1 VSGALRIFLYN
12 WPLYAATWAS
22 AAVAVGVGTVLG
34 GPLGAMVVVGALG
47 AIAWSATSLAVSFHV
62 YDRSPLARGTWITEF
77 LPRGAPAW
85 ISVDTGLDAEVDLD
99 AALAGP
105 CLGRLDVYDG
115 RIVGRGSVRRARST
129 TPRKHA
135 AQPCSALALP
145 LGDAACEL
153 ACVVFTAHEV
163 QLPADRVRFFEELR
177 RVLAPGGRVLV
188 VEHLRDVPNF
198 LAFGPGFLHFL
209 PRREWLRVAKATSFA
224 VARTTTITPWV
235 TALLL
240 EKAP

>member
-22 AAVAVGVGTVLG
+22 AALAVVLAVVLG
-34 GPLGAMVVVGALG
+34 GPLGVVVVTGALG
-47 AIAWSATSLAVSFHV
+47 AVAWSAASLAVSFHV
-62 YDRSPLARGTWITEF
+62 YDRSPLARGTWLAEF
-77 LPRGAPAW
+77 LPAGAPAW

-145 LGDAACEL
+145 LGDATCEL

-163 QLPADRVRFFEELR
+163 QLPTDRVRFFEELR
-177 RVLAPGGRVLV
+177 RVLAPRGRVLV

-198 LAFGPGFLHFL
+198 LAFGPGFLHFH
-209 PRREWLRVAKATSFA
+209 PRREWLRVAKAANLA
-224 VARTTTITPWV
+224 VTKTAKVTPWV

>member
-1 VSGALRIFLYN
+1 MSGALRIFLYN

-22 AAVAVGVGTVLG
+22 AALAVALAAVLG
-34 GPLGAMVVVGALG
+34 GPLGGVVLASALG
-47 AIAWSATSLAVSFHV
+47 AVAWSAASLAVSFHV
-62 YDRSPLARGTWITEF
+62 YDRSPLARGTWLAEF
-77 LPRGAPAW
+77 LPPGAPAW

-99 AALAGP
+99 GALAGP
-105 CLGRLDVYDG
+105 CLARLDVYDG

-135 AQPCSALALP
+135 ARPCSALALP
-145 LGDAACEL
+145 IGDAACEL

-177 RVLAPGGRVLV
+177 RVLVPGGRVLV

-198 LAFGPGFLHFL
+198 LAFGPGFLHFH
-209 PRREWLRVAKATSFA
+209 PRREWLRVAEAANLA
-224 VARTTTITPWV
+224 VVKTRSITPWV
-235 TALLL
+235 SALLL
-240 EKAP
+240 EKAS